1 MTNQVKDE
9 HVEWSKNL
17 FNNLKEGGVWAVP
30 RSGLMFTKTNGS
42 FALTKLMPW
51 DPLMSFG
58 KNELT
63 KYQQEDYAIIAK
75 HMRAA
80 GISVTDNNGLLSTKA
95 KDTN

>member
-1 MTNQVKDE
+1 MEKE
-9 HVEWSKNL
+9 HIAWSKNL
-17 FNNLKEGGVWAVP
+17 YDKLKEGGSWVVP
-30 RSGLMFTKTNGS
+30 RSGLMFTKTSGS

-51 DPLMSFG
+51 DPLMAFG
-58 KNELT
+58 KEELS
-63 KYQQEDYAIIAK
+63 KYQQEDYAVIAK